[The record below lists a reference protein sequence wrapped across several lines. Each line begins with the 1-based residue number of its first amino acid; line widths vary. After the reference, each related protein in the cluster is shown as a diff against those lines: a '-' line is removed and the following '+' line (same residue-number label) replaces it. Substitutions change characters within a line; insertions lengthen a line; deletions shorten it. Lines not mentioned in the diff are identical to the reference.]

1 LEGVS
6 EVKAAAVVSLEDFV
20 IRQQT
25 DDESIKFISTEVVA
39 ATMTGIY
46 SEVSLSIPAGTTFT
60 MPLASQTSIEVAAV
74 EVSQNL
80 TDAVEKLVASFSLRR
95 SENGVEYGIIGPTI
109 LLSPSQAT
117 FSPAIA
123 ITLPFN
129 TTKVNRTANTQ
140 RLAVYKWNERVNQWV
155 EVTGSVEIRDG
166 VLAAST
172 SSFGYVTV
180 MAVPMKVPK
189 AVIVTTPLVDL
200 KDYAELITA
209 TELIMKKT
217 LTANAQSPY
226 KETGI
231 YIPKD
236 TLVTLFK
243 AGQSGIFVD
252 FTDLSLEQTNA
263 LLRSQSTAI
272 VSDWV
277 TSFSPVTKFSP
288 AINLTIM
295 YSIQRMKAVGRRTA
309 NERRMAVHQWNDAN
323 GNWQEILPE
332 EGSILKDG
340 VATFYTKSLG
350 VFAVMTVPVTP
361 ILLEPP
367 EADSSPKLMT
377 IVPAAIGATCLILM
391 CACISFALY
400 RRNLGKKELAKVKSA
415 LERRKEP
422 KPDIEPAMLR
432 LAKEDQKVSDKFQP
446 ADDVSALEISEQ
458 MAKKMGDA
466 DDHVIDPS
474 VLILAQQL
482 AESESPRVSNTGAQ
496 AGSASVYDMSSVQ
509 PSTLDDDGL
518 SQVSR
523 VGVVLLMLCCH
534 SFVRNS

>member
-1 LEGVS
+1 LEGVNK
-6 EVKAAAVVSLEDFV
+6 VNAAAVVSLEDFV
-20 IRQQT
+20 ISQQT

-180 MAVPMKVPK
+180 MALPMKVPK
-189 AVIVTTPLVDL
+189 AVIVTAPLVDL

-217 LTANAQSPY
+217 VIANAQSPY

-231 YIPKD
+231 YISKD

-295 YSIQRMKAVGRRTA
+295 YSIQRMKDVGRRTA
-309 NERRMAVHQWNDAN
+309 NDKRIAVHQWNDEN
-323 GNWQEILPE
+323 GNWQEK
-332 EGSILKDG
+332 EGSSILKDG
-340 VATFYTKSLG
+340 VATFYTRSLG

-496 AGSASVYDMSSVQ
+496 AGSVSVYDMSSVQ

-523 VGVVLLMLCCH
+523 VGVILLMLCCYC
-534 SFVRNS
+534 FVRNS